1 MLRFKGSQH
10 FRQRLVFST
19 LSGRPIRI
27 DDIRSRDLSP
37 GLRDYE
43 ASLLRLL
50 EKCTNGCVVEINETG
65 ARLCSCCCCCCEP
78 VCPGAGLWLAF
89 SALFANTT
97 QIKDTHL
104 TTNTTTTTCLRAK
117 QQITNNDNI
126 KTGTSLRYKP
136 GVIICGAGLAH
147 DCPNSRSIGWFLE
160 PLALIALFAKRPL
173 SITLR
178 GVTNDSVDPSV
189 DVFRTVTLPLLRRAA
204 GLDDGLEL
212 RVAKRGARPN
222 GGGEVALR
230 VPAVKQLPA
239 VRMTD
244 EGMVKR
250 VRGVAYSMKVSPQN
264 ANRMV
269 DGARGVLNALL
280 ADVYVFTDAASGAA
294 SGLSPGY
301 GAVLVAETTS
311 GALISAEACAT
322 QGEPDALRAPGD
334 EPLVVPE
341 DVGRAAAQLLLD
353 EVSRGGVVDGAHQG
367 LLLLLAA
374 LGPEEASTVR
384 LGPLTPHAVRTLR
397 HLREFFGVL
406 FDLKADNASGTI
418 TLTCVGCG
426 LKNLSRKIT

>member
-1 MLRFKGSQH
+1 MLRFKGSQQ

-27 DDIRSRDLSP
+27 DDIRTKDMSP

-65 ARLCSCCCCCCEP
+65 
-78 VCPGAGLWLAF
+78 
-89 SALFANTT
+89 TT
-97 QIKDTHL
+97 
-104 TTNTTTTTCLRAK
+104 
-117 QQITNNDNI
+117 
-126 KTGTSLRYKP
+126 LRYKP
-136 GVIICGAGLAH
+136 GVIICGAGLSH
-147 DCPNSRSIGWFLE
+147 DCPTSRSIGYFLE
-160 PLALIALFAKRPL
+160 PLALLALFAKKPL
-173 SITLR
+173 SVTLR
-178 GVTNDSVDPSV
+178 GITNDSLDPSV

-204 GLDDGLEL
+204 GVDDGLEL
-212 RVAKRGARPN
+212 RVAKRGARPG
-222 GGGEVALR
+222 GGGEVHLR
-230 VPAVKQLPA
+230 VPAVKGLPA
-239 VRMTD
+239 VTMLD

-250 VRGVAYSMKVSPQN
+250 VRGIAYSTKVSPQN

-322 QGEPDALRAPGD
+322 QGEPESLRAPGD
-334 EPLVVPE
+334 QPLVVPE
-341 DVGRAAAQLLLD
+341 DVGKAAAQLLLD

-374 LGPEEASTVR
+374 LGQEEVSQVR

-397 HLREFFGVL
+397 HIREFFGVV
-406 FDLKADNASGTI
+406 FDLRAETASGTI
-418 TLTCVGCG
+418 ILTCVGCA